1 MVKTTL
7 QVKKASILILSILI
21 ALPCFSVNAQL
32 YKWIDANGEFHVSD
46 RPPLDPEKVKL
57 KNKKPTKIK
66 KIVKKK
72 PQKEVIAWRCKELE
86 EQYENAV
93 NKAMRYSTDK
103 SLAAT
108 MRSDA
113 ESYKNAL
120 EQICN

>member
-1 MVKTTL
+1 VN
-7 QVKKASILILSILI
+7 KASILILSILI
-21 ALPCFSVNAQL
+21 ALPSFSVNAQL

-46 RPPLDPEKVKL
+46 RPPLDPEKVKS
-57 KNKKPTKIK
+57 KNKKPAKIK

-72 PQKEVIAWRCKELE
+72 PKKEVIAWRCKELE